1 MDKFFPDIYQK
12 SIYDINYKKLKKVG
26 IKCLLFDLD
35 NTDDVEVLEAHLLLI
50 SSHLEN
56 YRELQVKGIDVL
68 PFDYNGLY
76 ALQCAL
82 FNKLFDLY

>member
-1 MDKFFPDIYQK
+1 MIEARQK
-12 SIYDINYKKLKKVG
+12 AKERFEIRSYEIDRRINQ
-26 IKCLLFDLD
+26 ILFDLD

-68 PFDYNGLY
+68 PFDYDGLY

-82 FNKLFDLY
+82 FNKLFGLY